1 MNGGIGISTKQFTY
15 MAQMVEERFRKMTS
29 KQSTIDKIKVM
40 QAYVDGEV
48 IEFLHEYYSES
59 IPWAITGDQGQDPDW
74 NWNKTRY
81 RIKPT
86 AIKMTVAELSKQLG
100 YEVEVVAG

>member
-1 MNGGIGISTKQFTY
+1 MPRVGGPAEYLLKLLEDKYEVNMN
-15 MAQMVEERFRKMTS
+15 

-40 QAYVDGEV
+40 QAYVDGEEV
-48 IEFLHEYYSES
+48 EFKSSSLGVTWQLLTLH
-59 IPWAITGDQGQDPDW
+59 AAW
-74 NWNKTRY
+74 NWALNEY

-86 AIKMTVAELSKQLG
+86 AHKMTVADISELLG